1 MLHPYKLQILTTKCQ
16 AIRWVTKICNNPTA
30 STIQRLT
37 LIKATLIRDFR
48 IYREIK
54 KYSLT
59 SQVIIWEILMTNR
72 NSITLCPIKTRQ
84 DNRDIYNL
92 SFNRHLSLISN
103 FNNNPIISSRIHMEI
118 PILNKPSHTKIL
130 RILQEDLIK
139 QKTFCKNLIF
149 LSNSNRIKTIDPM
162 FSLWIFLMTKI
173 TRIIH
178 KTQIINNNYKT
189 N

>member
-1 MLHPYKLQILTTKCQ
+1 M
-16 AIRWVTKICNNPTA
+16 A
-30 STIQRLT
+30 STTQKLT

-48 IYREIK
+48 IYKEIK
-54 KYSLT
+54 RYNLT

-72 NSITLCPIKTRQ
+72 NRITLCPIKIRQ

-92 SFNRHLSLISN
+92 SFNRHHSLISN
-103 FNNNPIISSRIHMEI
+103 FSNSTILSSRMHMEI
-118 PILNKPSHTKIL
+118 PILSKPRFIKIL

-139 QKTFCKNLIF
+139 QKTFFKSLIF
-149 LSNSNRIKTIDPM
+149 PSSSNRIKTIDPM